1 MKQLLLLLIV
11 ALPLIS
17 LAENIEIKG
26 TYQGENLYV
35 KNPFASSGVGFCV
48 YEVTVNG
55 MTTTDEINS
64 SAFEID
70 LMVFGFRIGEQIA
83 VAIKYKDGCTPRV
96 LNPDVLSPRATFEVE
111 SLNIEGENLVWTSRN
126 ETGPLPYYVEQ
137 FRWNKWVT
145 IGEVAGKGIPGAHS
159 YSVPLR
165 LHSGENRFR
174 VRQTDSRRNNKYS
187 AELTHRTA
195 KPLVAFT
202 IAVGG
207 NEVVFSQPTMYEVYD
222 GYGRI
227 VFKGF
232 GERFKIGTLEK
243 GRYYLN
249 FDNKLDYFI
258 KR

>member
-11 ALPLIS
+11 ALPFVS
-17 LAENIEIKG
+17 LAESLEIKG

-35 KNPFASSGVGFCV
+35 KNPFAASGVGFCV

-70 LMVFGFRIGEQIA
+70 LSIFGFRIGEQIT
-83 VAIKYKDGCTPRV
+83 VTINYKDGCTPRV
-96 LNPDVLSPRATFEVE
+96 LNADVLSPRATFEVLE
-111 SLNIEGENLVWTSRN
+111 INIEDGKLVWTARN
-126 ETGPLPYYVEQ
+126 ESGPLPYYIEQ

-145 IGEVAGKGIPGAHS
+145 IGEVAGKGTPGAHR
-159 YSVPLR
+159 YTVPLR
-165 LHSGENRFR
+165 FHSGDNRFR
-174 VRQTDSRRNNKYS
+174 IRQTDVQKKIKYS
-187 AELTHRTA
+187 AEVTHRNSN
-195 KPLVAFT
+195 PPVAYT
-202 IAVGG
+202 ISVGG
-207 NEVVFSQPTMYEVYD
+207 NEIVFSQPTMYEVYD

-232 GERFKIGTLEK
+232 GERVRIGSLEK

>member
-1 MKQLLLLLIV
+1 MKHLLLLFIV
-11 ALPLIS
+11 ALPFAA
-17 LAENIEIKG
+17 LAETIEIKG

-35 KNPFASSGVGFCV
+35 KNPFASAGVGFCV

-64 SAFEID
+64 SAFEVD
-70 LMVFGFRIGEQIA
+70 LTVFGFRIGEPIT
-83 VAIKYKDGCTPRV
+83 VKINYKEGCTPRV

-111 SLNIEGENLVWTSRN
+111 EVNIEGDNLVWTARN
-126 ETGPLPYYVEQ
+126 ESGPLPYFVEQ

-145 IGEVAGKGIPGAHS
+145 IGEVEGKGVPGAHR

-165 LHSGENRFR
+165 FHSGSNRFR
-174 VRQTDSRRNNKYS
+174 IRQTDGQRKIKYS
-187 AELTHRTA
+187 AEITHNSTR
-195 KPLVAFT
+195 PPVAFT
-202 IAVGG
+202 IGVGG
-207 NEVVFSQPTMYEVYD
+207 DEIVFSQPTMYEVYD

-227 VFKGF
+227 VFKGV
-232 GERFKIGTLEK
+232 GERVKIATLEK

-249 FDNKLDYFI
+249 FDNKLDFFI

>member
-1 MKQLLLLLIV
+1 MKHLLLLLIIL
-11 ALPLIS
+11 LPMVS

-70 LMVFGFRIGEQIA
+70 LSVFGFRVGEQIS
-83 VAIKYKDGCTPRV
+83 VAIKYKEGCTPRV
-96 LNPDVLSPRATFEVE
+96 LNPDVLSPRATFEMEELNVE
-111 SLNIEGENLVWTSRN
+111 GDNIVWTARN
-126 ETGPLPYYVEQ
+126 ESGPLPYYVEQ

-145 IGEVAGKGIPGAHS
+145 VGEVSGKGVPGAHR
-159 YSVPLR
+159 YSVPIR
-165 LHSGENRFR
+165 FHSGENRFR
-174 VRQTDSRRNNKYS
+174 IRQTDSQHKIKYS
-187 AELTHRTA
+187 AEVSHKSTT
-195 KPLVAFT
+195 PPVAFT
-202 IAVGG
+202 ISVGH
-207 NEVVFSQPTMYEVYD
+207 NELVFSQPTMYEVYD

-232 GERFKIGTLEK
+232 GERVNIGSLDK

-249 FDNKLDYFI
+249 FDNKLDFFI

>member
-1 MKQLLLLLIV
+1 MKQLLLLLIIV
-11 ALPLIS
+11 LPLAS
-17 LAENIEIKG
+17 LAQNIEIKG

-70 LMVFGFRIGEQIA
+70 LSVFGFRTGEQII
-83 VAIKYKDGCTPRV
+83 VTIKHKEGCTPTV
-96 LNPDVLSPRATFEVE
+96 LNTEVLSPRATFEIE
-111 SLNIEGENLVWTSRN
+111 EIAIEGNNLVWTSRN
-126 ETGPLPYYVEQ
+126 ESGPLPYSVEQ
-137 FRWNKWVT
+137 FRWNKWIT
-145 IGEVAGKGIPGAHS
+145 IGEVTGKGVPGAHR

-165 LHSGENRFR
+165 FHSGDNRFR
-174 VRQTDSRRNNKYS
+174 IRQTDNQRKIKYS
-187 AELTHRTA
+187 AEVSYKSSNPPVTFSTA
-195 KPLVAFT
+195 A
-202 IAVGG
+202 GG
-207 NEVVFSQPTMYEVYD
+207 GEIIFSQKTMYEVYD
-222 GYGRI
+222 NYGRI

-232 GERFKIGTLEK
+232 GDRFKISSLNK